1 LPMLGTTIAPSWGVS
16 SFSAQFA
23 RRLEALCRRPI
34 AVLPRLLPVAHRRAG
49 RRRGV
54 VLVARRVPFG
64 APVEPARTVATA
76 TLSPAALDREV
87 QRAVRVLRQL
97 VRSGVMMN
105 PPMVGPAA
113 LAARRMLAR
122 R

>member
-1 LPMLGTTIAPSWGVS
+1 
-16 SFSAQFA
+16 
-23 RRLEALCRRPI
+23 
-34 AVLPRLLPVAHRRAG
+34 
-49 RRRGV
+49 
-54 VLVARRVPFG
+54 
-64 APVEPARTVATA
+64 VEPARTVATA

-87 QRAVRVLRQL
+87 QRAVRVLRQV